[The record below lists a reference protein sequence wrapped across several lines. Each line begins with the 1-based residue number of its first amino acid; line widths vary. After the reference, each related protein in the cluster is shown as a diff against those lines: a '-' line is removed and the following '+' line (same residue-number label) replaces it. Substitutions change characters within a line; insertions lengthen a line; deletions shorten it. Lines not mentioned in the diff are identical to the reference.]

1 LFISFIFIDIGFLLF
16 AVSDFLD
23 RSITLAFHA
32 FSYGGIGI
40 VTLGMMSRV
49 SLGHTGR
56 DIQSPPKVLTLT
68 FILLVLGGLC
78 RVLLPLLDMNHY
90 VTWILFSQILWSV
103 AYLIFIIAYARI
115 LIKPRV
121 DGQFG

>member
-1 LFISFIFIDIGFLLF
+1 M
-16 AVSDFLD
+16 
-23 RSITLAFHA
+23 LAFHA

-56 DIQSPPKVLTLT
+56 DIHSPPKVLTLS
-68 FILLVLGGLC
+68 FVLMVLGGVC
-78 RVLLPLLDMNHY
+78 RVLLPILDMDHY
-90 VTWILFSQILWSV
+90 VTWILLSQILWSI
-103 AYLIFIIAYARI
+103 AYLIFVIAYARI
-115 LIKPRV
+115 LIKPRI

>member
-1 LFISFIFIDIGFLLF
+1 M
-16 AVSDFLD
+16 
-23 RSITLAFHA
+23 LAFHA

-56 DIQSPPKVLTLT
+56 DIQSPPRVLTLS
-68 FILLVLGGLC
+68 FILLLVGGVC
-78 RVLLPLLDMNHY
+78 RVFLPIFDMNHY
-90 VTWILFSQILWSV
+90 ITWILLSQILWAV
-103 AYLIFIIAYARI
+103 AYLIFVIAYAHI
-115 LIKPRV
+115 LTKPRI